1 MIDAQLFKFTKI
13 TVLLKQVNFKVCKL
27 YLHQLLKK
35 KGATGLTNQL
45 PESNLKG

>member
-27 YLHQLLKK
+27 YLNQLLKK
-35 KGATGLTNQL
+35 KKEPLV
-45 PESNLKG
+45 